1 MEPVMGSFIVVPIT
15 GNVADG
21 LTEGASPITVG
32 IRLADVPTANVTV
45 TLAAS
50 PDLTGSPASL
60 TFTPANWNVAQQF
73 TFGATDDTLVEGPE
87 TVPVT
92 FTSVSTDTRYN
103 FSESANVVITDND
116 VAPPPPAVSVSDAA
130 IGEGGVATFTV
141 SLSAAATSAVSVNY
155 ATANGSATAADFT
168 AANGTL
174 NFAVGETSKTVSVQ
188 TTQDTIDEVDE
199 TFNVVLAAPSGA
211 TLGDAT
217 GVGTI
222 TDDDVT
228 PPVTPAISVSN
239 AVVSEGGMATFTVSL
254 SAAATG
260 AVSVNYAT
268 AEGSATA
275 ADFTAA
281 NGTLNF
287 AAGETTKTVSVQ
299 TTEDTF
305 FENNETFN
313 LLLSSPTGA
322 TVADG
327 SGLGVILNDD
337 RDGPDSIIGRA
348 TNRSDTIQGSFRSD
362 RIDSKDGNDTVF
374 GNGGNDRLNGGDGN
388 DNLFGGNGNDRLSG
402 GDGRDNLSGGNGN
415 DRLSGDDG
423 RDNLFGG
430 DGNDRLNGGDG
441 NDRLFGGDGND
452 RLDGGDGNDLLVGGA
467 GRDHL
472 RGGDGRD
479 AFVFDTELNRAT
491 NSDTIVDFNVRQDSV
506 YLDNAVFAE
515 LGGAGSLG
523 HPVRLQSS
531 FFTIGS
537 QAKDANDH
545 VIYDSRKGVL
555 LYDADGRGGEAAVE
569 FAKVDKHLK
578 ITADDFFVV

>member
-1 MEPVMGSFIVVPIT
+1 
-15 GNVADG
+15 
-21 LTEGASPITVG
+21 
-32 IRLADVPTANVTV
+32 
-45 TLAAS
+45 
-50 PDLTGSPASL
+50 
-60 TFTPANWNVAQQF
+60 
-73 TFGATDDTLVEGPE
+73 
-87 TVPVT
+87 
-92 FTSVSTDTRYN
+92 
-103 FSESANVVITDND
+103 
-116 VAPPPPAVSVSDAA
+116 
-130 IGEGGVATFTV
+130 
-141 SLSAAATSAVSVNY
+141 
-155 ATANGSATAADFT
+155 
-168 AANGTL
+168 
-174 NFAVGETSKTVSVQ
+174 
-188 TTQDTIDEVDE
+188 
-199 TFNVVLAAPSGA
+199 
-211 TLGDAT
+211 
-217 GVGTI
+217 
-222 TDDDVT
+222 
-228 PPVTPAISVSN
+228 
-239 AVVSEGGMATFTVSL
+239 MA
-254 SAAATG
+254 
-260 AVSVNYAT
+260 
-268 AEGSATA
+268 
-275 ADFTAA
+275 
-281 NGTLNF
+281 
-287 AAGETTKTVSVQ
+287 
-299 TTEDTF
+299 
-305 FENNETFN
+305 
-313 LLLSSPTGA
+313 
-322 TVADG
+322 

-337 RDGPDSIIGRA
+337 RDGPESIIGRA
-348 TNRSDTIQGSFRSD
+348 TNRSDTIQGSSKSD
-362 RIDSKDGNDTVF
+362 KIDSKDGNDTVF